1 MKFQNYIL
9 PVFVSTNLLGQ
20 SDVDDIFPDMEFGFT
35 HSAYTSMS
43 FKSNPTNSPLNKEL
57 NYKKNQPTVTEIQYG
72 FGIGIFM
79 WMPLNDKIVFKPKVE
94 GSFSNSCMKQNQ
106 TIFATCFD
114 LSVTHGF
121 AINLK
126 PADANG
132 IIYMARD
139 MSCYLTSKQPY
150 ILMGPKLNLKKFD
163 SGYIHKGFQNELSLG
178 FFVGYGINYEFHGT
192 NFAPEITYCI
202 SSTAQNKIN
211 DSKKIA
217 HTITVALNFF

>member
-20 SDVDDIFPDMEFGFT
+20 SDTDDIFPDMEFGFT
-35 HSAYTSMS
+35 HFVYTSTS
-43 FKSNPTNSPLNKEL
+43 FKSTPTNSSLNKEL
-57 NYKKNQPTVTEIQYG
+57 KFKKNQANITEIQYG
-72 FGIGIFM
+72 FGIGFFM
-79 WMPLNDKIVFKPKVE
+79 WMPINEVIGFKPKVE
-94 GSFSNSCMKQNQ
+94 GAFSNSYLKQNK

-114 LSVTHGF
+114 LSVSHGLI
-121 AINLK
+121 INLK
-126 PADANG
+126 PPDPNG

-163 SGYIHKGFQNELSLG
+163 SGFINKGFQNELCLG

-202 SSTAQNKIN
+202 SSTGQNKIN

-217 HTITVALNFF
+217 HSITFSLNFF

>member
-1 MKFQNYIL
+1 MKLQNYIL
-9 PVFVSTNLLGQ
+9 PVFVSTNILGQ
-20 SDVDDIFPDMEFGFT
+20 SDVEDIFPDMEFGFT
-35 HSAYTSMS
+35 HSAYTSTS
-43 FKSNPTNSPLNKEL
+43 FKSTPTNSVLNKEL
-57 NYKKNQPTVTEIQYG
+57 NYKKNQTSITEIQYG

-79 WMPLNDKIVFKPKVE
+79 WMPLNEKIVFKPKVE
-94 GSFSNSCMKQNQ
+94 GSFSTGCMKQKQ

-126 PADANG
+126 PADPNG

-150 ILMGPKLNLKKFD
+150 MLIGPKLNVKKFD
-163 SGYIHKGFQNELSLG
+163 SGYLNKGFQNELSLG

-211 DSKKIA
+211 DSNKIA
-217 HTITVALNFF
+217 HTITISLNFF